1 MQISYSHEMIA
12 ITVQEDAK
20 TFYFLQNLTEKNFTK
35 KIGKKDKIIIFKQ
48 SDESVQRRYF
58 LKLVSKIYK
67 RKNKNSKK
75 EELEKIK
82 NSTNKSI
89 KLTLLKSNQILQ
101 NIDINMRI
109 EDNYV
114 AVFKFAINYS
124 ILVTY
129 IKIYF
134 KDHLVS
140 YRTKTKTMTIYPN
153 GEKTIFLLD
162 QLLKKKELLGN
173 YITFNY
179 DLGEYSRYKKTLEK
193 KKNIKRRLYALFSL
207 LEEYYSVL
215 GCSANDSF
223 EEVRQKYLKLV
234 KQYHPDRLDLENSSL
249 VAQYTKKFHDIQYA
263 YNIIKSHYSYE
274 KKSAL
279 QIS

>member
-1 MQISYSHEMIA
+1 MIA

-20 TFYFLQNLTEKNFTK
+20 TFYFLQNLTNKNFTK
-35 KIGKKDKIIIFKQ
+35 KIGKKNKIIIFKQ
-48 SDESVQRRYF
+48 NDESVQRRYF

-82 NSTNKSI
+82 NSTDKSI
-89 KLTLLKSNQILQ
+89 KLTLLKSNQILH
-101 NIDINMRI
+101 NIDINMRV

-114 AVFKFAINYS
+114 VVFKFDINYS

-129 IKIYF
+129 IKNYF

-153 GEKTIFLLD
+153 GEKTILLLEK
-162 QLLKKKELLGN
+162 LLKKRELLGN
-173 YITFNY
+173 YITFHY
-179 DLGEYSRYKKTLEK
+179 DIREYCAYKKTLEN

-207 LEEYYSVL
+207 LEEYYSIL
-215 GCSANDSF
+215 GCSTNDSF
-223 EEVRQKYLKLV
+223 EEVRQKYLTLV
-234 KQYHPDRLDLENSSL
+234 KQYHPDRLDLKNSSL
-249 VAQYTKKFHDIQYA
+249 LVQYTKKFHDIQYA

-274 KKSAL
+274 KKATL
-279 QIS
+279 RIS

>member
-12 ITVQEDAK
+12 ITIQEDAK

-35 KIGKKDKIIIFKQ
+35 KIGKKDKIIVFKQ

-89 KLTLLKSNQILQ
+89 KLTLLKPNQILQ

-114 AVFKFAINYS
+114 AVLKFDINYS

-129 IKIYF
+129 IRNYF

-153 GEKTIFLLD
+153 GEKTIFLLTR
-162 QLLKKKELLGN
+162 LFKKKELLGN
-173 YITFNY
+173 YITFHYNTH
-179 DLGEYSRYKKTLEK
+179 EYNKYKKTLEK

-207 LEEYYSVL
+207 LEEYYVVL
-215 GCSANDSF
+215 GCSTNDSF
-223 EEVRQKYLKLV
+223 EEVRLKYLKLV
-234 KQYHPDRLDLENSSL
+234 KQYHPDRLDLRDSSL
-249 VAQYTKKFHDIQYA
+249 ISQYTKKFHDIQYA

>member
-12 ITVQEDAK
+12 ITIQEDAK

-35 KIGKKDKIIIFKQ
+35 KIGKKDKIIIFRKN
-48 SDESVQRRYF
+48 DENVQRRYF

-101 NIDINMRI
+101 NIDINMQI

-114 AVFKFAINYS
+114 VVFKFDINYS

-129 IKIYF
+129 IKNYF

-153 GEKTIFLLD
+153 GEKTILLLD
-162 QLLKKKELLGN
+162 QLLTKKELLGN

-179 DLGEYSRYKKTLEK
+179 NTHEYHKYKKTLEK

-207 LEEYYSVL
+207 LEEYYLIL

-234 KQYHPDRLDLENSSL
+234 RQYHPDMLDLRDSTL
-249 VAQYTKKFHDIQYA
+249 TAQYTKKFHDIQYA

-274 KKSAL
+274 KKSVL